1 MDMVV
6 GARRWAD
13 ISYTRKLP
21 KILLTYFASFLGGV
35 KIPDLNSGMRIFKK
49 VLAIQFWNLLPAGFS
64 FTSTITMGA
73 LTNDYEVAFF

>member
-1 MDMVV
+1 MVV